1 MGIVTQFSETRKDSK
16 VRMRVPSNSALRR
29 SAGSPREFLIG
40 LVGALLLGGCAA
52 PLLQQQAGGDKA
64 AAAPERQDP
73 PEAEL
78 LYELLVGEIAG
89 QRGAMEL
96 SAENY
101 LRAAR
106 HSSDPRIAER
116 ATRIA
121 VYAGDSEKALQA
133 ALRWKELAPDD
144 NEARQVAAIMYLRNG
159 RVEDAVPL
167 LEQVRRNRADQP
179 QKGFMFVAQ
188 LLGRER
194 NKQPALQAMAGLV
207 EKHPGDPD
215 AMLAYAH
222 LALGAEQY
230 ATAHQL
236 LDRALAQRPG
246 WSDAL
251 ALRAT
256 VYQREGSVEEA
267 VAAYREAIRL
277 DPGNL
282 QTALSYAR
290 LLVQEGRFDEA
301 RQEFKRLEKMSPD
314 DPDVLFA
321 LGLLAIQAEQLPEAR
336 DYFTNLVEHGQRSAD
351 ASFFLGRIAEME
363 QDDARALRWYRKV
376 NGGGYHYDARLRIAI
391 LTARQGDTEG
401 ARQQLDELLQ
411 DNPAQEVRTT
421 LVEAD
426 ILRMAE
432 RHAEAFDLLGRALQ
446 RYPDNR
452 ELLYAQ
458 AMAAERIDRLEV
470 LERNLEK
477 MLQADPDNAQVLNA
491 LGYTL
496 ADRTSRYDEAYRYIK
511 RALELE
517 PDDAA
522 IQDSMGW
529 VLYRLGRNKEAIEYL
544 RKALENEWDAEIAAH
559 LVEVLW
565 VSGERDEARRLWE
578 EARQKAPDDARLHD
592 VEQRYLQ

>member
-1 MGIVTQFSETRKDSK
+1 MLQ
-16 VRMRVPSNSALRR
+16 R
-29 SAGSPREFLIG
+29 SDGT
-40 LVGALLLGGCAA
+40 GAAQDGGT
-52 PLLQQQAGGDKA
+52 
-64 AAAPERQDP
+64 P
-73 PEAEL
+73 PEAKL

-89 QRGAMEL
+89 QRGAMKL
-96 SAENY
+96 SAESY

-106 HSSDPRIAER
+106 RSEDPRIAER
-116 ATRIA
+116 AVRIA
-121 VYAGDSEKALQA
+121 VYAGDRERALQA
-133 ALRWKELAPDD
+133 ALRWVELAPDEG
-144 NEARQVAAIMYLRNG
+144 EARQVAAIMYLRNG
-159 RVEDAVPL
+159 RVVDAVPL
-167 LEQVRRNRADQP
+167 LEQVRQSHADQP

-194 NKQPALQAMAGLV
+194 DSQPALEAMAGLV
-207 EKHPGDPD
+207 EMHPGDPD
-215 AMLAYAH
+215 AMFAYAH

-236 LDRALAQRPG
+236 LDGVLALRPG
-246 WSDAL
+246 WSDAY

-256 VYQREGSVEEA
+256 IHQRRGEVERA

-277 DPGNL
+277 DPENL

-290 LLVQEGRFDEA
+290 LLVRESRFAEA
-301 RQEFKRLEKMSPD
+301 RKEFKRLERMSPE

-336 DYFTNLVEHGQRSAD
+336 RHFTTLVGQGQRVAD

-363 QDDARALRWYRKV
+363 RDDDAAMRWYRKV
-376 NGGGYHYDARLRIAI
+376 KGGGYRYDARLRIAI
-391 LTARQGDTEG
+391 LTARQGDIEG
-401 ARQQLDELLQ
+401 ARRLLGELLQ
-411 DNPAQEVRTT
+411 DNPAREVRTI

-426 ILRMAE
+426 ILRVAE
-432 RHAEAFDLLGRALQ
+432 RYAEAFDLLGRALR
-446 RYPDNR
+446 RYPDNP

-458 AMAAERIDRLEV
+458 AMAAERLDRLEV
-470 LERNLEK
+470 LERNLRR
-477 MLQADPDNAQVLNA
+477 MLRADPDNAQALNA

-496 ADRTSRYDEAYRYIK
+496 ADRTDRYDEAYRYIE

-517 PDDAA
+517 PEDAA

-529 VLYRLGRNKEAIEYL
+529 VLYRLGRHEEAIRYL
-544 RKALENEWDAEIAAH
+544 RMALDNDWDAEIAAH

-565 VSGERDEARRLWE
+565 VSGRRDEARELWE
-578 EARQKAPDDARLHD
+578 EASRKAPGDARLRD